1 MMISVYNVLVIN
13 PGSTST
19 KISVFHGDKEV
30 INKNVEHEWKEL
42 MKYDLFDQVPFR
54 KEAIINFLKEHNY
67 DINNIDAV
75 VSRGANLVKPVVC
88 GIYVINQELL
98 KDAVIGTRNHISS
111 VGPFIADSIAKS
123 IGVKSYI
130 VHPTNIDEH
139 FNLATFSG
147 LNGFKRD
154 SKFHVES
161 HKAVGKAAAAILGK

>member
-1 MMISVYNVLVIN
+1 
-13 PGSTST
+13 
-19 KISVFHGDKEV
+19 
-30 INKNVEHEWKEL
+30 

-111 VGPFIADSIAKS
+111 GSF
-123 IGVKSYI
+123 GR
-130 VHPTNIDEH
+130 
-139 FNLATFSG
+139 G
-147 LNGFKRD
+147 
-154 SKFHVES
+154 
-161 HKAVGKAAAAILGK
+161 